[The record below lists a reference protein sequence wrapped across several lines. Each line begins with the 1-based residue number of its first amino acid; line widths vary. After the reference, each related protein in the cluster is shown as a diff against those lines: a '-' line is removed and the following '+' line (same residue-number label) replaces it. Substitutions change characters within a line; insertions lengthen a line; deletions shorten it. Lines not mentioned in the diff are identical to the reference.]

1 MSIHSHLYLLVVGL
15 LPHNL
20 CFLPLTKINPS
31 SSCLS
36 VLHPLAC
43 SIPTHSVFNI
53 ALILSKGRRL
63 QKAGKDL
70 FSEYSLITKERVA
83 KCYEWY
89 YTWPIMD
96 SHITKRLWGECLE
109 VYESNPPN
117 AHGRPLIFI
126 IMIKKL
132 VGDMEA
138 TMTIVQ
144 GTIEKIKILRFLPCV

>member
-1 MSIHSHLYLLVVGL
+1 
-15 LPHNL
+15 
-20 CFLPLTKINPS
+20 
-31 SSCLS
+31 
-36 VLHPLAC
+36 
-43 SIPTHSVFNI
+43 
-53 ALILSKGRRL
+53 
-63 QKAGKDL
+63 
-70 FSEYSLITKERVA
+70 
-83 KCYEWY
+83 
-89 YTWPIMD
+89 MD

-144 GTIEKIKILRFLPCV
+144 GTIEKIKILSFLPCV